1 MKNISKKEIKKEL
14 PINISPL
21 GDRVLL
27 RPLEEGKATKTQSG
41 IYIPESAKEDRGS
54 KKAIVVAIGNG
65 KMEEGKL
72 IPIGVKVGQKVL
84 YSWGDSIKEGD
95 EEYVLV
101 REGDILAIIK

>member
-27 RPLEEGKATKTQSG
+27 KPLEDKSNKTSSG
-41 IYIPESAKEDRGS
+41 IYIPESVKEDRGS
-54 KKAIVVAIGNG
+54 KKAIVVAVGNG

-72 IPIGVKVGQKVL
+72 IPVGVKVGQKVL

-95 EEYVLV
+95 EEFIMV
-101 REGDILAIIK
+101 READILAIIK